1 VANLAGELKDKAG
14 AVAIRYGVG
23 MTGNHAG
30 NVALF
35 QGYEDLDGV
44 DRAFDVYA
52 GSSDYVEA
60 MASGKV
66 QVQFRNI
73 WQLDTSVGYGD
84 SSATT
89 PKYGV
94 VTRFRSSDPMTET
107 MQELS
112 GVLKDNGALTM
123 RYGTL
128 LTGDNVGMRLAG
140 VTYPSMSA
148 IQKGYE
154 ALGANKAFQEALG
167 TVDLDLRNVI
177 KFVA

>member
-1 VANLAGELKDKAG
+1 MASMNYVMITVAACEYSYQGEFFGRVANLAGELKDKAG

-52 GSSDYVEA
+52 ASSDYVEA

-112 GVLKDNGALTM
+112 GVLLS
-123 RYGTL
+123 L
-128 LTGDNVGMRLAG
+128 
-140 VTYPSMSA
+140 
-148 IQKGYE
+148 IH
-154 ALGANKAFQEALG
+154 
-167 TVDLDLRNVI
+167 I
-177 KFVA
+177 